1 MYLRNF
7 ISGSIK
13 NVFSGSRLYLLW
25 VSILIILIGIG
36 CIGYAHQLKNGLITT
51 SMRDQVSWGFY
62 IGNFTFLVGIAA
74 AAIILVIPAYIYNWK
89 PIKEITLLGELL
101 AISAI
106 LMCLFFVIVDLGQP
120 GMIWHMIPV
129 IGKLQMTGSILA
141 WDSVVLLLYLILNM
155 VIAFHILFRT
165 YKNKPNH
172 KFILPLIYF
181 SIPAGI
187 AIHTVTAFLYDG
199 ISARPFWN
207 SAILAPRFLASA
219 FCSGPAIML
228 IIFQVLRKTTRF
240 KISNEALWKI
250 GELMA
255 YTIFV
260 NLFLTGAEIFKEF
273 YSDSEQFVHSRY
285 LYFGIDGD
293 ITLVPFIWTALVFNI
308 IAFVLFLVPST
319 RKNFTTLNIGAVLIF
334 LGVYIEKGMGL
345 IIPGFT
351 PDALGEIYK
360 YLPSW
365 TEISVTM
372 GIFSMG
378 FLIYTLLI
386 KAAIPI
392 MLGEFDHSV
401 NRGKIQN
408 KLNRMTDNEIN
419 EKSE

>member
-1 MYLRNF
+1 
-7 ISGSIK
+7 
-13 NVFSGSRLYLLW
+13 
-25 VSILIILIGIG
+25 
-36 CIGYAHQLKNGLITT
+36 
-51 SMRDQVSWGFY
+51 
-62 IGNFTFLVGIAA
+62 
-74 AAIILVIPAYIYNWK
+74 
-89 PIKEITLLGELL
+89 
-101 AISAI
+101 
-106 LMCLFFVIVDLGQP
+106 
-120 GMIWHMIPV
+120 
-129 IGKLQMTGSILA
+129 
-141 WDSVVLLLYLILNM
+141 
-155 VIAFHILFRT
+155 
-165 YKNKPNH
+165 
-172 KFILPLIYF
+172 
-181 SIPAGI
+181 
-187 AIHTVTAFLYDG
+187 
-199 ISARPFWN
+199 
-207 SAILAPRFLASA
+207 
-219 FCSGPAIML
+219 ML
-228 IIFQVLRKTTRF
+228 IIFQILRKTTRF

-273 YSDSEQFVHSRY
+273 YSDSEHFVHSRY

-293 ITLVPFIWTALVFNI
+293 TTLVPFIWTALVFNI

-365 TEISVTM
+365 TEISVTV
-372 GIFSMG
+372 GIFSLG

-392 MLGEFDHSV
+392 MTGEFDHSV

-408 KLNRMTDNEIN
+408 PLNRMTDNEIN